1 MKPLFQLLSLLFI
14 LLLLFVG
21 CGNEAGEKEY
31 RNALQSLEKND
42 LIRARTLLEKSLRET
57 ISIPE
62 KIERSNQLG
71 LILWELNEPQLAAQQ
86 FQQAISLGA
95 NSEDLM
101 LNLAI
106 ALLSANQLEE
116 ANLLLQNLLNQHP
129 ENPTYL
135 ALTGL
140 LNLKNNQL
148 PQAQKHL
155 QQAQQKA
162 TDQSPALLTAL
173 PLARLNAGESPVT
186 IRQQLQAIRQAHP
199 NYAPLHYNLAMLNL
213 HQLNDLQ
220 AAKKNLTAFCQLQTQ
235 PTPRHQEAKQLLQQI
250 QQQMQQPDTQPD
262 PAQARTFTQ
271 SGTKAFNRQAY
282 AEAID
287 LFRQAI
293 QLDPSQADAHY
304 NLSLAHYHL
313 NSFEATI
320 NACQSALQLD
330 ETFINARY
338 MLALAHYRLGNLDKA
353 EQHTQQL
360 QEQNDPRAS
369 VLLSHIETARQR

>member
-1 MKPLFQLLSLLFI
+1 MLLI

-57 ISIPE
+57 ISITD

-71 LILWELNEPQLAAQQ
+71 LILWQLNEPQLAAQQ
-86 FQQAISLGA
+86 FQQAIALGA
-95 NSEDLM
+95 NSEDLL
-101 LNLAI
+101 LNHAI
-106 ALLSANQLEE
+106 ALLNANQLEE

-129 ENPTYL
+129 NNPTYL

-140 LNLKNNQL
+140 LNLKNNQF
-148 PQAQKHL
+148 PQAQQFL
-155 QQAQQKA
+155 QQAQQKTA
-162 TDQSPALLTAL
+162 EHPPALLTAL
-173 PLARLNAGESPVT
+173 PLTQLTTGANPVA
-186 IRQQLQAIRQAHP
+186 IRQQLQAISQTHP
-199 NYAPLHYNLAMLNL
+199 DYAPLHYNLAILNL
-213 HQLNDLQ
+213 HPLNDLQ
-220 AAKKNLTAFCQLQTQ
+220 AAQHHLTTFLQLYTQ
-235 PTPRHQEAKQLLQQI
+235 PTPRRQKAEQLLQQI
-250 QQQMQQPDTQPD
+250 QSQLKKPDAPSD
-262 PAQARTFTQ
+262 PAQARTLTQ
-271 SGTKAFNRQAY
+271 SGTQALNSQAY
-282 AEAID
+282 SQAID

-293 QLDPSQADAHY
+293 QLDPTQTDAHY

-313 NSFEATI
+313 NNFQATI

-330 ETFINARY
+330 ETFLNARY
-338 MLALAHYRLGNLDKA
+338 MLALAHYRLGNLDQA
-353 EQHTQQL
+353 QQHTQEL

>member
-1 MKPLFQLLSLLFI
+1 MKSLLQLLSALFI

-21 CGNEAGEKEY
+21 CGNESGEKEY

-95 NSEDLM
+95 NSEDLL

-116 ANLLLQNLLNQHP
+116 ANLLLQNLLNQQP

-148 PQAQKHL
+148 PLAQKHL

-173 PLARLNAGESPVT
+173 PLARLNAGENPVNV
-186 IRQQLQAIRQAHP
+186 RQQLQAILQAHP
-199 NYAPLHYNLAMLNL
+199 NYAPLHYNLAILNL
-213 HQLNDLQ
+213 HQLKDLR
-220 AAKKNLTAFCQLQTQ
+220 AAQKNLTTFCQLQTHS
-235 PTPRHQEAKQLLQQI
+235 TPRRQEAEQLLQQI
-250 QQQMQQPDTQPD
+250 QLQMQQPDNQPD

-320 NACQSALQLD
+320 NACQSTLNLD
-330 ETFINARY
+330 KTFINARY
-338 MLALAHYRLGNLDKA
+338 MLALAHYRLGNLDEA
-353 EQHTQQL
+353 EQQTQQL